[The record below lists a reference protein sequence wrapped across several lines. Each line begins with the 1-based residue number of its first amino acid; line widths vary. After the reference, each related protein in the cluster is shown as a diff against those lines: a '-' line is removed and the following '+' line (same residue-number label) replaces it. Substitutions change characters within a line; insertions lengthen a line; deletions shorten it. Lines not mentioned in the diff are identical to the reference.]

1 MRGWLATTQ
10 ERRGNIMRHLLHFGL
25 FVLALTAVTQ
35 ADAQDRRLRDRQTTV
50 VIATG
55 SGSRLAGPVR
65 ATVEPQ
71 RAVYDS
77 RRTVYRSSRPVYDMR
92 RAYFDQRQDL
102 EQIVR
107 ISERWEQAT
116 ANRNLDAQSKV
127 DRRLDA
133 WLDRE
138 IRESVA
144 EPHNHRYTQQVRAL
158 SDELAMLERRGH
170 KGRGYNGRGHQGR
183 GNQGNGH
190 HGNGRYERG
199 HGGYYGKK
207 ARILDELVELS
218 ERQVHRARAGVRY
231 PFQMSLAYR

>member
-1 MRGWLATTQ
+1 
-10 ERRGNIMRHLLHFGL
+10 
-25 FVLALTAVTQ
+25 
-35 ADAQDRRLRDRQTTV
+35 
-50 VIATG
+50 
-55 SGSRLAGPVR
+55 
-65 ATVEPQ
+65 
-71 RAVYDS
+71 VYDA
-77 RRTVYRSSRPVYDMR
+77 R

-102 EQIVR
+102 EQIVQ
-107 ISERWEQAT
+107 IAERWDQAI
-116 ANRNLDAQSKV
+116 ANRNPHAQRNV

-133 WLDRE
+133 WLERE

-158 SDELAMLERRGH
+158 SDELAMLEWRGH

-183 GNQGNGH
+183 GHHGNGH
-190 HGNGRYERG
+190 HGNGHYERG

>member
-55 SGSRLAGPVR
+55 SGSRLVRPVR
-65 ATVEPQ
+65 ASVEPQ

-77 RRTVYRSSRPVYDMR
+77 RRTVYKSSRPAYDTR
-92 RAYFDQRQDL
+92 RAYFDQQQDL
-102 EQIVR
+102 EEIVR
-107 ISERWEQAT
+107 ISERWEQAA
-116 ANRNLDAQSKV
+116 ANRDLYAQSKV

-133 WLDRE
+133 WLESE
-138 IRESVA
+138 IRESIR
-144 EPHNHRYTQQVRAL
+144 EPRNHAYTRRVRVL
-158 SDELAMLERRGH
+158 SDELVMLERRGH
-170 KGRGYNGRGHQGR
+170 QGRGHQGR
-183 GNQGNGH
+183 GHNGH
-190 HGNGRYERG
+190 GHRG
-199 HGGYYGKK
+199 HGKGHGDGGYYGKK
-207 ARILDELVELS
+207 VRILNELVELS
-218 ERQVHRARAGVRY
+218 EWQVHRARASVRY